1 MPALGNRR
9 VTSLHPKRQRRH
21 PPGHG
26 LARVLRVHDAARA
39 EPGAPDPAPQRSKP
53 RCETR
58 PETGTPR
65 ERPGPTPTGWYS
77 ARKQE
82 ARLAPP
88 TSAEPCSPSTTPPE
102 SDTCTPTAG
111 ATHRPPRCNDDTVR
125 HLSL

>member
-1 MPALGNRR
+1 MPALGNRK

-58 PETGTPR
+58 PETSTPR

-88 TSAEPCSPSTTPPE
+88 TSPEPRRPTSPRTEPDSSP
-102 SDTCTPTAG
+102 
-111 ATHRPPRCNDDTVR
+111 
-125 HLSL
+125 